1 MAAYHWTMYMWM
13 GGSPMTQTPI
23 AGLKALFFDVFGTLV
38 DWRGSIAREAK
49 AMLEPLG
56 HKADWPAFAD
66 AWRGEYQPAMEEV
79 RAGRIAFSKLDVLH
93 RRNLERILPRFG
105 IAGLGED
112 VMAHLNRAWH
122 RLDAWADVA
131 PGLHQLK
138 RKFLLAPVSNGNIS
152 LMVDLARRN
161 GFPWDAI
168 LGAEIAGDYKPKPRV
183 YLASAEAFD
192 LKPSACMMVAA
203 HTNDLT
209 HAAACGLLTAHVA
222 RPNEHGAGRGE
233 AAPSA
238 PVDMAVAS
246 LIDLADRL
254 ET

>member
-1 MAAYHWTMYMWM
+1 MAV
-13 GGSPMTQTPI
+13 Q
-23 AGLKALFFDVFGTLV
+23 ALFFDVFGTLM
-38 DWRGSIAREAK
+38 DFRTSIAREAQ
-49 AMLEPLG
+49 AILAPLG
-56 HKADWPAFAD
+56 HNLDWPAFAD

-93 RRNLERILPRFG
+93 RRNLERILPRFA
-105 IAGLGED
+105 IAGLSED

-161 GFPWDAI
+161 DFPWDAI

-183 YLASAEAFD
+183 YLAAAEALD
-192 LKPSACMMVAA
+192 LAPAACMMVAA
-203 HTNDLT
+203 HTNDLS
-209 HAAACGLLTAHVA
+209 HAAACGLRTAHVA
-222 RPNEHGAGRGE
+222 RPNEKGPGRGE

-238 PVDMAVAS
+238 QVDIAVGS
-246 LIDLADRL
+246 LMELADRL
-254 ET
+254 MP